1 MALRYDAGEV
11 ITAMVTPFNSKR
23 EIDYN
28 KAEELAK
35 YLITHGT
42 DAVLVA
48 GTTGEGPTLTHEEEF
63 ELLSTVKRA
72 VANKAKVIMYT
83 ITFCG
88 VSGFFNLLIMV
99 FNYKNWFSYLY
110 VLSLLSMFWSFIF
123 FIKSMHNI
131 YNLIKNIHEF
141 DKQGGNKKNQKSET
155 KLSKDTW

>member
-1 MALRYDAGEV
+1 MRINNAFNIIFIPLQENMQNMAYNFLV
-11 ITAMVTPFNSKR
+11 INTTMGGFAFTVLGMLYSFTTK
-23 EIDYN
+23 DYV
-28 KAEELAK
+28 KKLSD
-35 YLITHGT
+35 T
-42 DAVLVA
+42 DII
-48 GTTGEGPTLTHEEEF
+48 
-63 ELLSTVKRA
+63 K
-72 VANKAKVIMYT
+72 NKAKVIMYT